1 MRCAQ
6 PAAQI
11 VLSSVYRSVSF
22 SSEWLPL
29 QKAAQALGVSL
40 STLYRMRRD
49 GLLLTGVHWHRGL
62 GRRSPVQVNV
72 TASRL
77 ALQVFCSR

>member
-1 MRCAQ
+1 M
-6 PAAQI
+6 
-11 VLSSVYRSVSF
+11 SF
-22 SSEWLPL
+22 IDGSISQWLPL
-29 QKAAQALGVSL
+29 RQAADALGVSI

-49 GLLLTGVHWHRGL
+49 GLLLSGNHWHRGL
-62 GRRSPVQVNV
+62 GRRSPVQMNV

>member
-1 MRCAQ
+1 M
-6 PAAQI
+6 
-11 VLSSVYRSVSF
+11 SF
-22 SSEWLPL
+22 SSDWLPL
-29 QKAAQALGVSL
+29 RKAADALGISI
-40 STLYRMRRD
+40 STLYRMRAQ
-49 GLLLTGVHWHRGL
+49 GLLLPAVHWHRGL

>member
-6 PAAQI
+6 PALQI
-11 VLSSVYRSVSF
+11 VPSWVCRSVSF

-29 QKAAQALGVSL
+29 RRAADALGVSI

-62 GRRSPVQVNV
+62 GRRSPVQVNIS
-72 TASRL
+72 AARL